1 MNWELLDRQSA
12 RLYED
17 LYVLEILLNCWNKK
31 RYWRFMQLSQK
42 QKSMQTACENGEYR
56 QRDLM
61 KEFSVSV
68 IFINSWKLNSILQ
81 ECHSELN
88 ISNKK
93 K

>member
-17 LYVLEILLNCWNKK
+17 LYVLEIFIELLEQEKIHAIHATVTRSK
-31 RYWRFMQLSQK
+31 
-42 QKSMQTACENGEYR
+42 KSMQTACENGEYR

-68 IFINSWKLNSILQ
+68 IL
-81 ECHSELN
+81 
-88 ISNKK
+88 
-93 K
+93 